1 MPKQKVS
8 KYSIRYLIENTDAT
22 YNLKEVVSNLDD
34 LRLFACQLLEL
45 GIKFLEDYLCA
56 NELMLDCLC
65 LK

>member
-1 MPKQKVS
+1 MLS
-8 KYSIRYLIENTDAT
+8 AIADAT
-22 YNLKEVVSNLDD
+22 YNLKEVVSDLDD